1 MAEKG
6 RGRSRGVDGRG
17 SSRKPRRNITPT
29 PGYRNRTANF
39 ISVISP
45 LSAERPALFPP
56 HIRGWAASTQVV
68 FLIIITVKLCRRGL

>member
-6 RGRSRGVDGRG
+6 RGRSRGVDGGG
-17 SSRKPRRNITPT
+17 SSGKPRRNITPT

-45 LSAERPALFPP
+45 LSAERPALFHLTLGGGQPR
-56 HIRGWAASTQVV
+56 H
-68 FLIIITVKLCRRGL
+68 KLFF